1 MNKSIVIG
9 STLSVLGLGGLA
21 VGAYQVSH
29 YSQAPEPVYADILQ
43 VDAATRTVETPRQV
57 CEDVV
62 VSQQAPSRDP
72 NRIIGTAA
80 GAIVGGL
87 LGNQV
92 GGGSGKKIATV
103 AGAVGGGLAG
113 REVQGRIESGQ
124 TTTTTRQECHTVTDT
139 RQEHLGYDVE
149 YRLDG
154 QVFSARLDE
163 APQGNRVL
171 MQDGKPQWHVGQ
183 SSAGSDSQG

>member
-9 STLSVLGLGGLA
+9 TTLSVFGLGGLA
-21 VGAYQVSH
+21 VGAYQVSN
-29 YSQAPEPVYADILQ
+29 YAQPPEPVYADILQ
-43 VDAATRTVETPRQV
+43 VEAATRTVETPREV
-57 CEDVV
+57 CENVV
-62 VSQQAPSRDP
+62 VNQQAPSRDP

-124 TTTTTRQECHTVTDT
+124 TTTTTRRECHTVTDT

-149 YRLDG
+149 YRVDG
-154 QVFSARLDE
+154 QVFSDRLDE
-163 APQGNRVL
+163 APQGDRVL
-171 MQDGKPQWHVGQ
+171 MQNGQPQWNAGQ
-183 SSAGSDSQG
+183 SSSQTASQG